1 MWSLKIHWSW
11 EFFFQ
16 GHPLIKVFPEESP
29 GTPQLK
35 GIMPLSTSSPTQEHF
50 SIKFIAG
57 LVHHFFS
64 PHLNSWRERSFKDDK
79 LGQWSNVKFSLLFL
93 IQNNQKSFGG
103 FFIQPHLLSLHL
115 PSLYNKLMSFDDLS
129 CIMKRKGITFST
141 GVHAVPY

>member
-1 MWSLKIHWSW
+1 MWSFKIHWSW

-16 GHPLIKVFPEESP
+16 GHPLIKVFPGESP

-35 GIMPLSTSSPTQEHF
+35 GIKCPFPHLPQHKSTFP
-50 SIKFIAG
+50 SIYCC

-129 CIMKRKGITFST
+129 CIMKRKGITDST
-141 GVHAVPY
+141 WVHAVPY

>member
-50 SIKFIAG
+50 SIKFIA
-57 LVHHFFS
+57 
-64 PHLNSWRERSFKDDK
+64 
-79 LGQWSNVKFSLLFL
+79 
-93 IQNNQKSFGG
+93 
-103 FFIQPHLLSLHL
+103 
-115 PSLYNKLMSFDDLS
+115 
-129 CIMKRKGITFST
+129 
-141 GVHAVPY
+141 A